1 MSALSLDA
9 IDDLEMQLQR
19 TLRRVDPNPVFVN
32 RLQNR
37 LVEPRFEVEKSA
49 DTVFVPVALIMGVVF
64 GLLIF
69 LITRL
74 FRQG

>member
-9 IDDLEMQLQR
+9 IDDLELQLQR

-37 LVEPRFEVEKSA
+37 LVEPRFEIEKSA
-49 DTVFVPVALIMGVVF
+49 NTVFVPVALIMGVVF